1 MYLLECFSDKD
12 IKTNILDFHHDSVV
26 ENLPAHA
33 GDTGLIL
40 GPRNKIPRAT
50 GKQPR
55 VTATEL
61 ML

>member
-33 GDTGLIL
+33 GDTGS
-40 GPRNKIPRAT
+40 IPSP
-50 GKQPR
+50 GGVHMPQSN
-55 VTATEL
+55 
-61 ML
+61 